1 MAGDIIVLKFGGSV
15 LRSRADVPTAVHE
28 IYRWYRAG
36 WHVVVIASALGDSTT
51 RLLHHARELA
61 DDPQPHAMAELLASG
76 ERQAAAL
83 LGIALDRAGVPARV
97 IDPREVG
104 LTVSGTVLDGD
115 ASAVHVEQLQA
126 LLNFTPV
133 LVLAGFGYGTDGRL
147 QTLGP
152 GGSDH
157 SAVYLA
163 HALRANRCRL
173 LKDVDG
179 VYESDPASAPTSS
192 LQRFSALGYAD
203 ALELATTLIQPKA
216 VRLLDHY
223 SARAEVA
230 AIASPYESVIGR
242 FGRTPAHRAAIT
254 PTRVLILGLG
264 EIGRG
269 IQRRV
274 AAMNE
279 HFCITGTL
287 IRDRCR
293 HDADGTPLFDSV
305 QEVMEQRPD
314 VVLDTLPDL
323 EPAHSLVTHF
333 LERGTSVVSANISL
347 VAEVGRKLGTLAAHC
362 NAYFRYSGAVGGSAP
377 MLETLR
383 REMHHH
389 DIRSIAAVFSGAAS
403 HILDRCTKGFA
414 LEELMLNASAEIGAA
429 RLHEEL
435 SGVNSV
441 RKLRVLARHAFGQDP
456 DALHVTPLDAESLQ
470 KARDSLIENCTL
482 RMVARAWKISHRVFG
497 QLQLEALDTRDP
509 LAQVPPEWN
518 RLLITRSNGQEVVI
532 QGRGGGRW
540 PITEALMADLLDV
553 RFAHLAL
560 AHAQAGAPD

>member
-1 MAGDIIVLKFGGSV
+1 MSGDIIVLKFGGSV
-15 LRSRADVPTAVHE
+15 LRSQADVPTAVHE

-36 WHVVVIASALGDSTT
+36 WRVVAIASALGDSTA
-51 RLLHHARELA
+51 RLLNKAHELA

-83 LGIALDRAGVPARV
+83 LGIALDRVGVPCRV

-115 ASAVHVEQLQA
+115 ASAVHVEQLQTF
-126 LLNFTPV
+126 LESTPV
-133 LVLAGFGYGTDGRL
+133 LVLAGFGYGADGRL

-179 VYESDPASAPTSS
+179 VYDADPAMTPAPS

-230 AIASPYESVIGR
+230 AIASPYESIIGR
-242 FGRTPAHRAAIT
+242 FGRTPAQPAPST
-254 PTRVLILGLG
+254 PTRVLILGMG
-264 EIGRG
+264 ETGRG
-269 IQRRV
+269 IHRRV
-274 AAMNE
+274 AAMSE
-279 HFCITGTL
+279 HFTVIGAL
-287 IRDRCR
+287 IRDG
-293 HDADGTPLFDSV
+293 HKYGDDGITLFGSLHEAMA
-305 QEVMEQRPD
+305 QHPD
-314 VVLDTLPDL
+314 VVIDALPGI
-323 EPAHSLVTHF
+323 EPAHSLVSHF
-333 LERGTSVVSANISL
+333 LERGISVVSANVSLIS
-347 VAEVGRKLGTLAAHC
+347 ETGPKLGALAARC
-362 NAYFRYSGAVGGSAP
+362 NAYLRYSAAVGGSAP

-383 REMHHH
+383 REMHHD
-389 DIRSIAAVFSGAAS
+389 DIHSIAAVFSGAAS
-403 HILDRCTKGFA
+403 HILERFSKGFA
-414 LEELMLNASAEIGAA
+414 FEELILNACTETDATH
-429 RLHEEL
+429 LHEEL
-435 SGVNSV
+435 TGASSV
-441 RKLRVLARHAFGQDP
+441 RKLRVLARHAFGHDP
-456 DALHVTPLDAESLQ
+456 DAWHVSALDAESLRR
-470 KARDSLIENCTL
+470 ARDASTKNCTL
-482 RMVARAWKISHRVFG
+482 RLVARAWKISHRVFG
-497 QLQLEALDTRDP
+497 QLQLEALDTRNP
-509 LAQVPPEWN
+509 LAQVQPEWD

-532 QGRGGGRW
+532 QGRGCGRW
-540 PITEALMADLLDV
+540 PTTEALMADLLDV

-560 AHAQAGAPD
+560 VSQP